1 MKDTT
6 SNSSSLLP
14 VPCSLIPK
22 LAIIGVGLIGGSLGL
37 CLKDKLGDKIYI
49 TGLCRTEKSMNTAME
64 LGAVDFA
71 SNDLEKVVGGADVI
85 FLSPPVLQIVP
96 MVKKILPYLKDGAII
111 TDAGSTKKFIWDELK
126 KILPPNIYYI
136 AGHPMTGR
144 EKSGVTAAS
153 KDLFKNKAY
162 VIVEDTGAPAEVHEK
177 LMSLLRLTEANFT
190 SLDIAKHDRCAS
202 IISHVPHL
210 TAAALVTL
218 LNRAGDDLDSCLKL
232 IGGGFKDTTRIASS
246 NADMW
251 ADICMTNADA
261 ITGHLRDLQGI
272 LDEVIKAIDNRD
284 RQAIHDYFAKSKER
298 RDEILMTV
306 EKKFDPN

>member
-1 MKDTT
+1 MNK
-6 SNSSSLLP
+6 
-14 VPCSLIPK
+14 IK

-49 TGLCRTEKSMNTAME
+49 TGLCRTQKSMDLAVK

-71 SNDLEKVVGGADVI
+71 APDVEAVVTDADIV

-96 MVKKILPYLKDGAII
+96 MVKKILPYLKSGTII
-111 TDAGSTKKFIWDELK
+111 TDAGSTKQYIWEQLK
-126 KILPPNIYYI
+126 KILPPDIYYI

-144 EKSGVTAAS
+144 ELSSVTAAK
-153 KDLFKNKAY
+153 KDLFKGKAY
-162 VIVEDTGAPAEVHEK
+162 VIVEDTGAPSEVQAK
-177 LMSLLRLTEANFT
+177 LISLLELTEANFT
-190 SLDIAKHDRCAS
+190 TLDIAKHDRCAS
-202 IISHVPHL
+202 IISHVPHV

-218 LNRAGDDLDSCLKL
+218 LNRAGSDLDSCIKL

-251 ADICMTNADA
+251 SDICMTNGEA
-261 ITGHLRDLQGI
+261 IAANLRDMKNI
-272 LDEVIKAIDNRD
+272 FDEVIAAIERGD
-284 RQAIHDYFAKSKER
+284 RQAIHDYFTASKLR
-298 RDEILMTV
+298 RDSILEAV